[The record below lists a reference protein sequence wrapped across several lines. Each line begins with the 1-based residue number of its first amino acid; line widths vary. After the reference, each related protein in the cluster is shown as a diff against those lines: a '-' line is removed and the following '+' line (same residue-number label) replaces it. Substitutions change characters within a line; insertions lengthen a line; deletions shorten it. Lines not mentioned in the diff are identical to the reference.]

1 MTAHFFRSLDE
12 AQITSAYLAFLGFQL
27 ISIFGSLL
35 DRELIKKD
43 FAPNYPKLVT
53 MMEDELMRAKE
64 IYDGYMAMRSET
76 GKMSIHQNMPKVSGS
91 LKWSSELRDRIAS
104 PMVSFKSM
112 EHP

>member
-1 MTAHFFRSLDE
+1 
-12 AQITSAYLAFLGFQL
+12 
-27 ISIFGSLL
+27 
-35 DRELIKKD
+35 
-43 FAPNYPKLVT
+43 
-53 MMEDELMRAKE
+53 MRAKE

-112 EHP
+112 EHPYVILHLFKNVYSDFTNFYCSTGDNDCDLCFRCMESKEAHDCYEHYDQMLALLGG